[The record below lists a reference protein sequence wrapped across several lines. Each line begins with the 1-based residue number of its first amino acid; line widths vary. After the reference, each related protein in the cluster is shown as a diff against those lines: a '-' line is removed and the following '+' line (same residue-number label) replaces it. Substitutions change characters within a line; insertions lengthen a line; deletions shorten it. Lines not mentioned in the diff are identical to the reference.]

1 MLSCAPNTY
10 TSIHK
15 LAWCGSIFYNL
26 EGMKSTTIRPS
37 TRGMSCLSC
46 HALWSSL
53 EWTVSASLRFENSAK
68 IPWLKPLARAGA
80 KFGPALTCTTPLN
93 LAPKNHK
100 RYEHGKIN
108 ACKDSKK
115 ICVWHMWK
123 KLCAEIQE
131 DMSMAYLKSVAAI
144 QEDYYSGIWKK
155 SVQRFKNT
163 HSMHHQLMLWRNF

>member
-15 LAWCGSIFYNL
+15 LGWCGSIFYNL
-26 EGMKSTTIRPS
+26 EGMNSTTIKPS

-53 EWTVSASLRFENSAK
+53 EWTISASLRFENSAK

-93 LAPKNHK
+93 LAPENHK

-108 ACKDSKK
+108 VCKDSKK
-115 ICVWHMWK
+115 IWVWHMWK
-123 KLCAEIQE
+123 KLCRDSRRYECGISKISGSNSRRLLFWYLKEICAKIQE
-131 DMSMAYLKSVAAI
+131 Y
-144 QEDYYSGIWKK
+144 
-155 SVQRFKNT
+155 T
-163 HSMHHQLMLWRNF
+163 